1 MANLEQETL
10 TSHKVSLPLLVCQ
23 NIYQYIQSPA
33 DRIRCLSVNKMF
45 LHAGVEVIW
54 YLLKVASPE
63 SWVKIHHVLTQQ
75 NQSVAYSHYIRELD
89 FSYLSHTILVPKY
102 SLARS
107 KHCKNASYYLDPQI
121 PIDLVSMT
129 MWQRLIS
136 LNMSECVFAE
146 QTLAG
151 LVAKLSIEFDQIQ
164 CISNNYSLEQD
175 YLTSHDRARDNLM
188 MLKST
193 KRDLDTD
200 DGSVK
205 NLFYE
210 TSIAE
215 TAVSR
220 NSNDDQYALM
230 RYSIWNGQNRA
241 DISDYAKSLEIQN
254 TFSHRFL
261 APPDSQIQS
270 SFSSPANLHQASLT
284 RLIGKDSSMIVVNRT
299 HVPQHGS
306 KPFSSIHIKYLN
318 LSGCSDIT
326 STTLAM
332 FIQRLTGLEAL
343 VVDKVSA
350 VNCSVLK
357 SIPSTLIGIWMRQCS
372 QVCDDGIIA
381 LAKNA
386 SNLQDVHWAQSFDR
400 LLSNTITDLA
410 LITLAKAAPNLHTF
424 EFTGLSRLTDAT
436 IRALEISCRQL
447 QSVNVSN
454 CYALNI
460 TPLQSLIR
468 TCTDLSFLCIYGCD
482 KVIYHWSAINN
493 PAYNRVTA
501 INSMVSDQQQRS
513 HYAAQEPSTHGLE
526 GMDNKKDYDESKQG
540 VIAEGEYG
548 VFQGR
553 AQVLQLT
560 W

>member
-1 MANLEQETL
+1 
-10 TSHKVSLPLLVCQ
+10 
-23 NIYQYIQSPA
+23 
-33 DRIRCLSVNKMF
+33 
-45 LHAGVEVIW
+45 
-54 YLLKVASPE
+54 
-63 SWVKIHHVLTQQ
+63 
-75 NQSVAYSHYIRELD
+75 
-89 FSYLSHTILVPKY
+89 
-102 SLARS
+102 
-107 KHCKNASYYLDPQI
+107 
-121 PIDLVSMT
+121 
-129 MWQRLIS
+129 
-136 LNMSECVFAE
+136 
-146 QTLAG
+146 
-151 LVAKLSIEFDQIQ
+151 
-164 CISNNYSLEQD
+164 
-175 YLTSHDRARDNLM
+175 

-220 NSNDDQYALM
+220 NSNDNQYALM
-230 RYSIWNGQNRA
+230 RYSIWNGQNKA
-241 DISDYAKSLEIQN
+241 DINDYAKSLEIQN

-350 VNCSVLK
+350 VNYSVLK

-400 LLSNTITDLA
+400 LL
-410 LITLAKAAPNLHTF
+410 
-424 EFTGLSRLTDAT
+424 